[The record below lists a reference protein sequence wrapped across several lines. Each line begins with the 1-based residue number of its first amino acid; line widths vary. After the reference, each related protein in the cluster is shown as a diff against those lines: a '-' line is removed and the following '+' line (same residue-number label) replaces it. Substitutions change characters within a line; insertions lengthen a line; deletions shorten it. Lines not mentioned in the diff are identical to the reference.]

1 MERVQSLKHR
11 ENLIKGMGITDFVNR
26 ILYGTPGTVAT
37 VPPSLVNHGHNKVN
51 ANGIVLNKNQTNQKA
66 NTQQNTRTTNN
77 GFRNIKNTS
86 NSHVNTNGN
95 NINTNGTNSANLSNS
110 TTNSNN
116 SGQIRS
122 KYATNQD
129 QSNQNASTTSQY
141 RYQFSS
147 SNYQN
152 ENNFGPRGNETNMG
166 SGYQPKY
173 INLNNLNSST
183 RMNGGNLQNSHNQI
197 IEAKN
202 AKNRYPIELFSKK
215 RHE

>member
-1 MERVQSLKHR
+1 M
-11 ENLIKGMGITDFVNR
+11 
-26 ILYGTPGTVAT
+26 
-37 VPPSLVNHGHNKVN
+37 
-51 ANGIVLNKNQTNQKA
+51 
-66 NTQQNTRTTNN
+66 
-77 GFRNIKNTS
+77 KNTS
-86 NSHVNTNGN
+86 NSHVNTNSN

-129 QSNQNASTTSQY
+129 QLNQNASTTSQY

-152 ENNFGPRGNETNMG
+152 ENTFVPRNNESNTG

-173 INLNNLNSST
+173 INLNNLNTNS

-215 RHE
+215 DMNSQQTKLLNSYRIQSAQNLAKQRSTGK